1 MVINK
6 NKFFYLVIF
15 CLLFVEKTEAIFA
28 INVFNPWD
36 INLRP
41 PIWCDT
47 SFQITGYDEFGLKA
61 RGYNPD
67 NDKVNVMQLWQP
79 TQDALAM
86 IQSLPATNPLRNILQ
101 NIQDDGVRGHF
112 TVTGKFDL
120 NASAGISARY
130 HLPYNITI
138 SAHLPFYAMKL
149 KNVLF
154 QDLTLDDDSTENLL
168 VRENLTDNFLQVM
181 EELDPSLDLT
191 GWKRTG
197 VGDFAVFAAWQGSY
211 CQAKPILKNV
221 DLTTRLGVT
230 LPSGLRTNE
239 DQILSIP
246 FGYNGSAGLWFGA
259 GITLN
264 WFDYIRGGLDF
275 EFLHL
280 FGNSRFQRI
289 KIQRDQTDLLF
300 LTKVYAHTDYGFT
313 QQYNLYFEGYRFFH
327 GLSAG
332 MIYQFWRHGE
342 DKLALFT
349 NLYSDD
355 IANTAEKLQEW
366 TMHQVIFKLNYDFEC
381 DLDACSKLKPNI
393 FVFYKLPFNGTRAIL
408 VNTVGVA
415 ITLNF

>member
-6 NKFFYLVIF
+6 NNIFYLVILCIF
-15 CLLFVEKTEAIFA
+15 FIEKIHAIFP
-28 INVFNPWD
+28 INVFTPWD

-41 PIWCDT
+41 PIWCNT
-47 SFQITGYDEFGLKA
+47 SFQITGYDETGLKA
-61 RGYNPD
+61 RGYNPE

-86 IQSLPATNPLRNILQ
+86 IQSLPASNPITNILQ
-101 NIQDDGVRGHF
+101 NVQDDGVRGHF

-120 NASAGISARY
+120 KASAGISARY
-130 HLPYNITI
+130 HLPYDITL
-138 SAHLPFYAMKL
+138 SAHLPFYAMQL
-149 KNVLF
+149 KNIFFKDLT
-154 QDLTLDDDSTENLL
+154 QDLTNEDFL
-168 VRENLTDNFLQVM
+168 VRDNLTDNFLQTM
-181 EELDPSLDLT
+181 QEIDPSLNLT
-191 GWKRTG
+191 GWNRVG
-197 VGDFAVFAAWQGSY
+197 IGDFALFAAWLGSFP
-211 CQAKPILKNV
+211 QAKPILKNV

-230 LPSGLRTNE
+230 LPTGLRTKEN
-239 DQILSIP
+239 DILSIP

-264 WFDYIRGGLDF
+264 WFDYVRGGLDF

-289 KIQRDQTDLLF
+289 KTQKDQTDLLF
-300 LTKVYAHTDYGFT
+300 LAKVYAHTDYGFT

-349 NLYSDD
+349 NQYSND

-366 TMHQVIFKLNYDFEC
+366 TMHQVIFKVNYDFQC
-381 DLDACSKLKPNI
+381 DLDNCASLKPNI

-408 VNTVGVA
+408 VNTVGAA